1 MTRRRITRWSGLL
14 LLVAAWLLLQQLAW
28 VHGLSHIG
36 THAADAADVADVS
49 QPHSHSAAD
58 HDEHGHPAHR
68 VCCACLGLHGLGAAL
83 PSCAPLWHAS
93 LAEGPAPAAT
103 PWTSADL
110 APRWAVRSRAP
121 PSLIV

>member
-36 THAADAADVADVS
+36 THAADSADVANVS

-58 HDEHGHPAHR
+58 HDEHEHPAHR

-110 APRWAVRSRAP
+110 ASRWAVRSRAP
-121 PSLIV
+121 PSQTV